1 MTIPKGVFLGLL
13 GAGGAALTYVA
24 TTLPQLALLQGH
36 DTVKAVL
43 MGSAMMA
50 VAGAAGALVRR
61 YFTPS

>member
-1 MTIPKGVFLGLL
+1 MTIPKSVFLGLV

-24 TTLPQLALLQGH
+24 ATLPQLAALQGH
-36 DTVKAVL
+36 NSVQAVVYGAL
-43 MGSAMMA
+43 MMG